1 MSSLHSTLRHLGG
14 PAALAVAVALSIVVG
29 VYLPDLA
36 RWLAPVGDAYLA
48 LLRMVLLPFL
58 LAAML
63 CSVTRILRTPQA
75 SAYFEGLLRVYPAGL
90 LLAAAIGLVW
100 ALALQ
105 PGALTSSSAGN
116 VLGQI
121 VDATSERYSTDLEI
135 ALVPRKVQAEAEPA
149 PFASVIPTNIFA
161 ALGAGNTL
169 QVLVFCLLFGLA
181 MGRSS
186 VGRGELLG
194 VLEGVYRTCQTFV
207 HWLGYLLPL
216 GLFALLSAHI
226 AHSGLAPLM
235 AMGRFV
241 LAQSLGA
248 LTLVLV
254 AWAVLAWKARAH
266 PLAVLSAL
274 SETAVLAV
282 ATRSSIACIPAA
294 IEALVKRLHLP
305 RVGVELLMPLGVTLF
320 RFGSA
325 LYFALCAAFVA
336 QLYGRP
342 LGLQEMALIVGAA
355 SLAAV
360 ASSGT
365 TGVLSLSLLSVVCVP
380 LRLPFEAALV
390 LFVAVDA
397 LMDPLR
403 TLGIVLGNCA
413 ACSWVAAGSAPA
425 AENAVPE
432 EDHPGAPAPAPAP
445 ARAAASSGGVAD
457 GAVPKVA
464 GSGAHGA

>member
-1 MSSLHSTLRHLGG
+1 MNTSNSSADAPRKLQTATQALLRHLGG
-14 PAALAVAVALSIVVG
+14 PAALVLAVGLSIVVG
-29 VYLPDLA
+29 LNAPDLA
-36 RWLAPVGDAYLA
+36 RSLAPIGNAYLA
-48 LLRMVLLPFL
+48 LLKMVLLPFL

-63 CSVTRILRTPQA
+63 CSVTRIFRTPHA
-75 SAYFEGLLRVYPAGL
+75 HAYLRGLLVVYPAGL
-90 LLAAAIGLVW
+90 LLAACIGLGW

-135 ALVPRKVQAEAEPA
+135 ALVPKKAQELSDPA
-149 PFASVIPTNIFA
+149 PLAAVIPSNIFA
-161 ALGAGNTL
+161 ALGAGDTL
-169 QVLVFCLLFGLA
+169 QVLVFCVLFGLA

-194 VLEGVYRTCQTFV
+194 MLEGVYRTCQTFV

-226 AHSGLAPLM
+226 ADSGLAPLV
-235 AMGRFV
+235 AMGSFV

-248 LTLVLV
+248 LTLALVAVAVLV
-254 AWAVLAWKARAH
+254 WKARVPAM
-266 PLAVLSAL
+266 AAL
-274 SETAVLAV
+274 GALGQTVVLAV

-294 IEALVKRLHLP
+294 IEALVVRLKLP

-320 RFGSA
+320 RFGPA

-336 QLYGRP
+336 QLYSRP
-342 LGLQEMALIVGAA
+342 LGAQEMALIVGAA

-365 TGVLSLSLLSVVCVP
+365 TGVLSLSLLSIVCVP

-413 ACSWVAAGSAPA
+413 ACSWVAAGGAPA
-425 AENAVPE
+425 AA
-432 EDHPGAPAPAPAP
+432 DS
-445 ARAAASSGGVAD
+445 AAQAEGDVQP
-457 GAVPKVA
+457 V
-464 GSGAHGA
+464 